1 MGKKL
6 NPNIE
11 KIKPIVGMILISD
24 FFLAVKILDALRV
37 RYMPYIDQSENPINA
52 IPLRTFIFAI
62 SLLL

>member
-1 MGKKL
+1 
-6 NPNIE
+6 
-11 KIKPIVGMILISD
+11 MILISD